1 MTSSRCVNAAPWSR
15 DRSGLQ
21 AMTTTE
27 QLLCYIG
34 LAMSSTSEAGGTRRS
49 RREERKEET
58 RGELIAAAARVFARH
73 GYHGAS
79 LEQIAGDAGYSTG
92 AIYWHF
98 SGKEDL
104 FLAVYEA
111 YAAARAREF
120 DDIHTRAQGSTGQRA
135 RAYADQWMARLNR
148 DPDFLV
154 LSVEFLVHAWRNP
167 PLREAFSHRVAA
179 GRLALARILE
189 HAAQGGAFELPMPA
203 EDLATALREMGSG
216 LGLAKLIDTDGVPD
230 TLFGDFI
237 EMLFNLLRERRH
249 PSERT
254 AAKPRRTKT
263 T

>member
-1 MTSSRCVNAAPWSR
+1 MSASG
-15 DRSGLQ
+15 DRPVK
-21 AMTTTE
+21 
-27 QLLCYIG
+27 
-34 LAMSSTSEAGGTRRS
+34 RRS
-49 RREERKEET
+49 RREERREET
-58 RGELIAAAARVFARH
+58 RGELIAAAARAFARH

-79 LEQIAGDAGYSTG
+79 LEQIARDAGYSTG

-120 DDIHTRAQGSTGQRA
+120 DDIHAHAQGSTGQRA
-135 RAYADQWMARLNR
+135 RAYADQWMARLSR

-179 GRLALARILE
+179 GRLVLARILE
-189 HAAQGGAFELPMPA
+189 EEAQSGAFDLPMPA
-203 EDLATALREMGSG
+203 EDMATALREMGSG
-216 LGLAKLIDTDGVPD
+216 LGLAKLIDADGVPD

-237 EMLFNLLRERRH
+237 EMLFNVLRERPHVSARA
-249 PSERT
+249 T
-254 AAKPRRTKT
+254 AKPGRGKAT
-263 T
+263 